1 MPKDL
6 AHIEAVGQRHP
17 IRHDVVAPE
26 MPVGSTIAEIVGAM
40 DLDTERY
47 GLPVVTMIRGGEISV
62 VPLDMW
68 GKTRPLIGTR
78 VEVAFPV
85 RDPGSIALI
94 ASLAIPQA
102 ATAIAGAFYAVGT
115 VGYALIAAAVTIV
128 GTLLVQA
135 LIPPAK
141 TEGSSGIQNY
151 AITGTQNAANPYGVF
166 PTVLGRHRIYPPL
179 TATGFSENAGQD
191 VYYYGRMT
199 FGYGPIALEDLRIG
213 TTPTSSRCSSP
224 SPSMLITRFLFSPST
239 SKW

>member
-26 MPVGSTIAEIVGAM
+26 MPVGSTIAEIVRAM
-40 DLDTERY
+40 DLDSERY

-68 GKTRPLIGTR
+68 GKTRPKIGTR

-102 ATAIAGAFYAVGT
+102 ATWVAGT
-115 VGYALIAAAVTIV
+115 VLGLTGLGYALVVGAITIV
-128 GTLLVQA
+128 GTLLVQS

-141 TEGSSGIQNY
+141 TEGGAGIQNY
-151 AITGTQNAANPYGVF
+151 AITGTSNAANPYGVF
-166 PTVLGRHRIYPPL
+166 PTVLGRHRI
-179 TATGFSENAGQD
+179 
-191 VYYYGRMT
+191 
-199 FGYGPIALEDLRIG
+199 
-213 TTPTSSRCSSP
+213 
-224 SPSMLITRFLFSPST
+224 
-239 SKW
+239 